1 MSLIQVKAKKWGNSI
16 GLLVPSEIAKHE
28 KIRENQKLDIIIL
41 SKSKTLEKTFGML
54 KEWTKPTQ
62 QIKDEIKRDLH
73 GR

>member
-1 MSLIQVKAKKWGNSI
+1 MPLIQVKVRKWGNSM
-16 GLLVPSEIAKHE
+16 GLLVPSEIAKKE
-28 KIRENQKLDIIIL
+28 KMRDNQKLDIVIL

-62 QIKDEIKRDLH
+62 QIKGEIKRELH